1 MALKALMLR
10 KKIDERKKA
19 LETLRTKS
27 EELQKREEEMEA
39 AIEEVTAAEEE
50 ATVEAAIEQLEQD
63 KAAHAKEVADL
74 EKEVEELEAQLG
86 TEERAQDTTPKAPA
100 KKEEREDKRMF
111 ETREFMK
118 MSLEERTAIFAKEN
132 VKAWIAEI
140 RTAIQEKRA
149 LTNVGLT
156 IPEDFMGVLRANV
169 ERYSK
174 LYKHVTVR
182 RLNGKGREV
191 VQGIIPEAV
200 WTDACANLN
209 ELSLGFS
216 QVELDCYKLGGYFA
230 VCNAVLEDS
239 DLDLAATVLD
249 ALGQAIGKG
258 LDHAI
263 IYGTGTKMPLGIV
276 TRLAQSSEPVSY
288 PSVAPSWTDLSSTNV
303 ATIASTATDAALFK
317 AFTLDAGAA
326 KGRYSRGEKVWVMN
340 EKTYTKLIANAL
352 TINAAGAIVAGVQA
366 TMPVVG
372 GVIEVLDFIQDDVIV
387 GGYFDLYVLG
397 ERRSAQLASS
407 EHYRFVADETV
418 FKGTARYDG
427 TPIADAAAFVAIG
440 IDGAV
445 VNASSVF
452 PSDTANA

>member
-1 MALKALMLR
+1 MALKTLMLR
-10 KKIDERKKA
+10 KKIDDRKKA
-19 LETLRTKS
+19 LEQLRVKS
-27 EELQKREEEMEA
+27 EEFEKREAELEA
-39 AIEEVTAAEEE
+39 AIEEVAAAEEE
-50 ATVEAAIEQLEQD
+50 NAVEEEIEKLEQE
-63 KAAHAKEVADL
+63 KATHEKEVADL
-74 EKEVEELEAQLG
+74 EKEVEELEAQLN
-86 TEERAQDTTPKAPA
+86 TEERANEPE
-100 KKEEREDKRMF
+100 KKHEEREVPKM
-111 ETREFMK
+111 ENRELMTL
-118 MSLEERTAIFAKEN
+118 SLQERAAIFEKEN

-156 IPEDFMGVLRANV
+156 IPEDFLGVLRANV

-276 TRLAQSSEPVSY
+276 TRLAQSSEPASY
-288 PSVAPSWTDLSSTNV
+288 PSVAPTWTDLSSTNV

-366 TMPVVG
+366 SMPVVG

>member
-1 MALKALMLR
+1 MALKTLMLR
-10 KKIDERKKA
+10 KKIDDRKKA
-19 LETLRTKS
+19 LEQLRVKS
-27 EELQKREEEMEA
+27 EEFEKREAELEA
-39 AIEEVTAAEEE
+39 AIEEVAAAEEE
-50 ATVEAAIEQLEQD
+50 NAVEEEIEKLEQE
-63 KAAHAKEVADL
+63 KATHEKEVADL
-74 EKEVEELEAQLG
+74 EKEVEELEAQLN
-86 TEERAQDTTPKAPA
+86 TEERANEPE
-100 KKEEREDKRMF
+100 KKQEEREVPKM
-111 ETREFMK
+111 ENRELMTL
-118 MSLEERTAIFAKEN
+118 SLQERAAIFEKEN

-156 IPEDFMGVLRANV
+156 IPEDFLGVLRANV

-239 DLDLAATVLD
+239 DIDLAATVLD

-276 TRLAQSSEPVSY
+276 TRLAQSSEPGTY
-288 PSVAPSWTDLSSTNV
+288 PSVAPAWTDLSSTNV

>member
-10 KKIDERKKA
+10 KKIDDRKKA
-19 LETLRTKS
+19 LEVLRAKTQ
-27 EELQKREEEMEA
+27 ELETREAELEA
-39 AIEEVTAAEEE
+39 AIEEVAAAEEE
-50 ATVEAAIEQLEQD
+50 TAVEEEIEKLEQD
-63 KAAHAKEVADL
+63 KAAHEKEVADL
-74 EKEVEELEAQLG
+74 EKEVEELEAQLN
-86 TEERAQDTTPKAPA
+86 TEERAQNTEPE
-100 KKEEREDKRMF
+100 KKEEREEHPKM
-111 ETREFMK
+111 ENRELMTL
-118 MSLEERTAIFAKEN
+118 SLQERAAIFEKEN

-156 IPEDFMGVLRANV
+156 IPEDFLGILRANV

-239 DLDLAATVLD
+239 DIDLAATVLD

-276 TRLAQSSEPVSY
+276 TRLAQSSEPGTY
-288 PSVAPSWTDLSSTNV
+288 PSVAPSWTDLSSTNI

-326 KGRYSRGEKVWVMN
+326 KGRYSRGEKVWCMN

-366 TMPVVG
+366 TMPVIG
-372 GVIEVLDFIQDDVIV
+372 GAIEVLDFIQDDVIV

-452 PSDTANA
+452 PADSANA